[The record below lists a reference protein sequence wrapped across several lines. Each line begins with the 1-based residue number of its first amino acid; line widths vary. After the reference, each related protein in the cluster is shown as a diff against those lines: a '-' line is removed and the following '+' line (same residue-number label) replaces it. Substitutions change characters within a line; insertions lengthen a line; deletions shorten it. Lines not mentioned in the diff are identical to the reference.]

1 MFVGRLILKI
11 IGLIK
16 KKVYDGCY
24 IKEKGTVEGRGEG
37 WRVGRRED
45 NNINKSADNNIPGIR
60 EGEINGRILLP
71 HGIGAIL
78 TS

>member
-24 IKEKGTVEGRGEG
+24 IKEKGTVEGRGG
-37 WRVGRRED
+37 GM
-45 NNINKSADNNIPGIR
+45 
-60 EGEINGRILLP
+60 GELVEGRITTS
-71 HGIGAIL
+71 INQL
-78 TS
+78 TTTFLGSGRERSMVEYCFHTALVQF